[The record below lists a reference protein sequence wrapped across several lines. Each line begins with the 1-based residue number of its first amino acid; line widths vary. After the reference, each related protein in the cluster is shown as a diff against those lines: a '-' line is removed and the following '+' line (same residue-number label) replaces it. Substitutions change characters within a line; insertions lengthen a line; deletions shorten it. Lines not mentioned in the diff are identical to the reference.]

1 MSLRPRRAEIGSR
14 CEPGRDPQRPAETRR
29 DRHVMERQLVAFH
42 TEAKNDD
49 EPFPIDARDAAEL
62 RMALR
67 TAREER
73 VGDEEVFEL

>member
-1 MSLRPRRAEIGSR
+1 MVLRTYRNNFDNVQQSLEITR
-14 CEPGRDPQRPAETRR
+14 VDRDDALIE
-29 DRHVMERQLVAFH
+29 VVERQLVAFH

-49 EPFPIDARDAAEL
+49 EPFPTDARDAAEL